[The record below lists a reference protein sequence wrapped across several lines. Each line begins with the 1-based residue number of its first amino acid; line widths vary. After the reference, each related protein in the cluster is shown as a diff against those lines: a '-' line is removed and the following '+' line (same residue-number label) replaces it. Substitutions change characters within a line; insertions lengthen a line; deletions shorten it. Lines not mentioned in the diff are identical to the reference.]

1 MKTWLVFCALGII
14 TAIMISGCISTK
26 TPAATESQP
35 PAVFVEYHRTG
46 GTAGVD
52 DRLVIFDNGV
62 AVVSSHSTSTEFGMN
77 LSDMDRI
84 STLLSQAQ
92 FSQLQTNYPAPRA
105 SPSLMNYSISYR
117 RKTVTVQDTA
127 IPPGLQPVIDE
138 LNRIIAS
145 VSSQKNALPAVG
157 MNS

>member
-1 MKTWLVFCALGII
+1 MV
-14 TAIMISGCISTK
+14 SGCTSTK
-26 TPAATESQP
+26 VPAVTESQP

-46 GTAGVD
+46 GATNVD

-62 AVVSSHSTSTEFGMN
+62 AVISSRSTSTELGLN

-92 FSQLQTNYPAPRA
+92 FAQLQTNYPAPYA
-105 SPSLMNYSISYR
+105 SASLMNYSISYR
-117 RKTVTVQDTA
+117 RKTVRVQDTT

-145 VSSQKNALPAVG
+145 ASSQKTEMSALGV
-157 MNS
+157 NT